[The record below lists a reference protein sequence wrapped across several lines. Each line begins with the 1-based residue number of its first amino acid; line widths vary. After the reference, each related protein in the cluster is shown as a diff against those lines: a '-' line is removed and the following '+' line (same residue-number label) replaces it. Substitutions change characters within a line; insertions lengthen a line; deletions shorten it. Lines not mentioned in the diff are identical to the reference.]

1 VWTRNR
7 HLPLPHSHRTVAWR
21 VLHGVLMVRAL
32 HLRIAHAAGLPHARP
47 RVGCCKACLVAGRG
61 SHLETLTHVFITCP
75 AVAPALRW
83 LRAVVQALLGEAPPL
98 DPLVLLADASWRWQ
112 HVGDPLWSVL
122 RVAYLGSVW
131 QLRESQAAHPGP
143 AAVVAAVVD
152 TVRLSVRR
160 DAARID
166 GVDLGVGGH
175 AVPAVWF
182 RGPEPKL
189 AQDEF
194 DGLWPNSGGWYELQ
208 EGPVPVDVRLTA
220 GWPVPFPVPA
230 AVHLPLGA
238 PADQLL
244 RHVNPEELALEASSE
259 EEDG

>member
-1 VWTRNR
+1 
-7 HLPLPHSHRTVAWR
+7 
-21 VLHGVLMVRAL
+21 M
-32 HLRIAHAAGLPHARP
+32 
-47 RVGCCKACLVAGRG
+47 
-61 SHLETLTHVFITCP
+61 
-75 AVAPALRW
+75 
-83 LRAVVQALLGEAPPL
+83 
-98 DPLVLLADASWRWQ
+98 
-112 HVGDPLWSVL
+112 
-122 RVAYLGSVW
+122 
-131 QLRESQAAHPGP
+131 RESQATHPGP

-152 TVRLSVRR
+152 TVRLSVTR

-166 GVDLGVGGH
+166 GVDLGAGGH